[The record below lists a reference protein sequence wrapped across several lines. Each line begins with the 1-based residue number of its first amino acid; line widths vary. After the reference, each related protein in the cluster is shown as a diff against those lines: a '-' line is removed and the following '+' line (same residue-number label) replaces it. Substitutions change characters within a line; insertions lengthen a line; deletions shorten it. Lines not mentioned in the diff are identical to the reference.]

1 MLNIFIRVI
10 MMSKKVL
17 IVEDNDSSLK
27 LFSTVLKCGG
37 YQPIEARTGTEAVTL
52 AKQEKPNLIL
62 LDIRISLV
70 NRFETL
76 KLLSDEPTT
85 RNIPS
90 IAITTNPIDGK
101 RDEIVKLGFAD
112 CIAKPINVRD
122 FMDVIEKHINS

>member
-1 MLNIFIRVI
+1 
-10 MMSKKVL
+10 MSKKVL

-37 YQPIEARTGTEAVTL
+37 YQPIEARTGSEAVTL
-52 AKQEKPNLIL
+52 AKQEKPHLIL

-76 KLLSDEPTT
+76 RLLSDEPST

-101 RDEIVKLGFAD
+101 REEIAKLGFAD
-112 CIAKPINVRD
+112 CIAKPINVKD
-122 FMDVIEKHINS
+122 FMNVIEKHINS

>member
-1 MLNIFIRVI
+1 
-10 MMSKKVL
+10 MSKKVL

-37 YQPIEARTGTEAVTL
+37 YQPIEARTGIEAVTL

-90 IAITTNPIDGK
+90 IAITTHPIDGK
-101 RDEIVKLGFAD
+101 REEIVKLGFAD
-112 CIAKPINVRD
+112 CVAKPINVRD